1 MSPTEFVWH
10 CKFISMYCDI
20 FTHSRSS
27 YFRACSNIFHREV
40 IIIIYGRYSTL
51 LLNLLTQNLWLGFW
65 IQIISFPF
73 LWWRRI
79 LTILS
84 YFNSLA
90 SIIFFITALSN
101 GTLFLML
108 VKKTNKKVSAVRR
121 VIPFNVLIHNFSS
134 WLLNCYAY
142 LAPWLFRQQ
151 RWLISYPYYRMC
163 YYKPKLLRKANR
175 VSW

>member
-1 MSPTEFVWH
+1 
-10 CKFISMYCDI
+10 MYCDI
-20 FTHSRSS
+20 FTHSTSS

-40 IIIIYGRYSTL
+40 IIIIYGRYSAL

-108 VKKTNKKVSAVRR
+108 VKKANKKVSAGRS
-121 VIPFNVLIHNFSS
+121 VIPSNIWIHNFHSRLMDCSVYFESS
-134 WLLNCYAY
+134 LC
-142 LAPWLFRQQ
+142 RQQ
-151 RWLISYPYYRMC
+151 RG
-163 YYKPKLLRKANR
+163 
-175 VSW
+175 